1 MLAGLKYRSKVSNKE
16 MTRNEKKKKINRM
29 VMLRSSNYPNNIKIT
44 ETKRSK
50 RGTHMFMPNNT
61 DEVFCAL
68 NR

>member
-1 MLAGLKYRSKVSNKE
+1 M
-16 MTRNEKKKKINRM
+16 KKKKITRI
-29 VMLRSSNYPNNIKIT
+29 VMLRSSNYSNNIKIT